1 MHERDLIDLNLGIH
15 SNDFCALSRKETSD
29 EFRQNDLLSIDGFP
43 SHLRVSQMRRALQRK
58 LQTQNLL
65 VLGSVS
71 VYGFCSTDLSREL
84 ERYRS
89 LFAVCPKQ
97 TLPFGHSWWS
107 LADPIIRKLTGHRSR
122 ALEGYQHL
130 SPGFRQQTVELIAG
144 KLEEGLAFSE
154 KATKKATVPISTTVT
169 PRNLLINGGADGTRT
184 RDLRRDRPAF

>member
-1 MHERDLIDLNLGIH
+1 MYERDLIDLNLGIH

-58 LQTQNLL
+58 LQTQDLF

-89 LFAVCPKQ
+89 LFAVGCRQ
-97 TLPFGHSWWS
+97 TLPSGHSQWS
-107 LADPIIRKLTGHRSR
+107 LSQQPC
-122 ALEGYQHL
+122 
-130 SPGFRQQTVELIAG
+130 PRQSSS
-144 KLEEGLAFSE
+144 GLAYLCGLCPS
-154 KATKKATVPISTTVT
+154 VDSRGQTTLSK
-169 PRNLLINGGADGTRT
+169 REA
-184 RDLRRDRPAF
+184 RRG